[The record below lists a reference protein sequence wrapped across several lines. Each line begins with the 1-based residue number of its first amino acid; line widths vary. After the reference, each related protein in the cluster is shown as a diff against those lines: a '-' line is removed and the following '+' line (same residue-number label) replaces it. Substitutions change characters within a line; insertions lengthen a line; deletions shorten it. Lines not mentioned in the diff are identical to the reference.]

1 MVICIYSP
9 LLIWKTVSTSAA
21 KVQNFYYLSL
31 FFANFITENP
41 NFLLNLNFYIFF
53 QFTLV

>member
-1 MVICIYSP
+1 MVICNYSP
-9 LLIWKTVSTSAA
+9 LLIWQTVSTSAA